1 MSNHLQ
7 LRVIQTTFSGREKLP
22 AQHLSKLRPSG
33 CRTVGKEHDVLKK
46 QTHIYTKLISTTK
59 LQNALC
65 CVSVTGISHLGVLTD
80 HVEPEDRCPGTLLLA
95 GVGDDDHWEGGGL
108 GCVPGKKNFFL
119 FRSYFNHRNNKHFLY
134 RTHLCASHITRKV
147 AKETPPATQ
156 QTSLYAEIQCQSRWC
171 AAPLWHWEKSVKTK
185 THTSTHRSLFGC
197 SHHLGWWTTELN
209 CKHTQTVSQLTSLA
223 PFPPPPDFCSF
234 RLCRQIIVHKISQTT
249 IWYNERGKEQN
260 VIWKWC

>member
-7 LRVIQTTFSGREKLP
+7 LSVIQTTFSGREKLP

-108 GCVPGKKNFFL
+108 GCVPGKKNFFYL
-119 FRSYFNHRNNKHFLY
+119 GHISIMETINIFIQNTFMCQPYNKKSCKRNTTCNSTDKP
-134 RTHLCASHITRKV
+134 LC
-147 AKETPPATQ
+147 
-156 QTSLYAEIQCQSRWC
+156 
-171 AAPLWHWEKSVKTK
+171 
-185 THTSTHRSLFGC
+185 
-197 SHHLGWWTTELN
+197 
-209 CKHTQTVSQLTSLA
+209 
-223 PFPPPPDFCSF
+223 
-234 RLCRQIIVHKISQTT
+234 
-249 IWYNERGKEQN
+249 
-260 VIWKWC
+260 